1 MKEGALV
8 ITTHLE
14 EERVGI
20 VMVVIDDQTVMVRWQ
35 DGASF
40 PLYETLDVCCLRRL
54 TKNKKKRG

>member
-14 EERVGI
+14 EERVGV
-20 VMVVIDDQTVMVRWQ
+20 VMVVVDEETVVVRWQ
-35 DGASF
+35 DVRSF

-54 TKNKKKRG
+54 TKKKRG